1 MQEPLDAA
9 NRSLIQS
16 EPYMGWELRKKP
28 ILGEPPVP
36 KLSKLPKLPRV
47 LKLPRPPKMPEAFR
61 PPKPEAP
68 PGHEYYW
75 RDD

>member
-1 MQEPLDAA
+1 
-9 NRSLIQS
+9 
-16 EPYMGWELRKKP
+16 MGWELRKKRL
-28 ILGEPPVP
+28 LGEPPILRVSKPPKPP
-36 KLSKLPKLPRV
+36 KLLKLPKV
-47 LKLPRPPKMPEAFR
+47 PKPLR

>member
-1 MQEPLDAA
+1 MRQVDHCLTEHK
-9 NRSLIQS
+9 
-16 EPYMGWELRKKP
+16 MGWELRKKRL
-28 ILGEPPVP
+28 IGEPPLP
-36 KLSKLPKLPRV
+36 KLFKLPKLR
-47 LKLPRPPKMPEAFR
+47 KLPRLPQVPKILR